1 MKKLASGVAVALAIA
16 VVASLVAIPVF
27 ARSDSAMGTVKVDL
41 VNNRGDVGGE
51 AIANTQANGMGSL
64 LVKVDLP
71 ALGGQTVNVFVG
83 GDASGQITLNGQGK
97 DNLHLKEE
105 VSPCAETITVEVC
118 VFPVGLHPAVL
129 NYCGTL
135 TVPVK

>member
-1 MKKLASGVAVALAIA
+1 MKKLASGIALALAIA

-27 ARSDSAMGTVKVDL
+27 AKSDSAMGAVKVDL

-51 AIANTQANGMGSL
+51 VIGNTQANGMGSL

-71 ALGGQTVNVFVG
+71 ALGGQTVNVFVD

-97 DNLHLKEE
+97 GNLRLTGE
-105 VSPCAETITVEVC
+105 VSTCAETITVEVC

-135 TVPVK
+135 TAPVK